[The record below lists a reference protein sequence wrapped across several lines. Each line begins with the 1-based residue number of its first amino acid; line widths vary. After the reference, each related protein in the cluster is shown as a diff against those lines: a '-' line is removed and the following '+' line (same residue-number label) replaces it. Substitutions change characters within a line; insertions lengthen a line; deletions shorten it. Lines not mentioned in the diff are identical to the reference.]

1 MTTFY
6 RISGRVG
13 HEFNRTVETGYWSG
27 LENKWVFGAMDTS
40 LFNFT
45 TKDEAQEMLHQAQ
58 DQDVRD
64 VAIEEINYDDE

>member
-13 HEFNRTVETGYWSG
+13 HKFNRTVETGYWSHS
-27 LENKWVFGAMDTS
+27 ECKWLFGAMDTS
-40 LFNFT
+40 QFNIA